1 MTPRLD
7 DLLALIA
14 TLEHEVERELNR
26 AREQW
31 RYHMQGRRQGHGHGT
46 SRTELRGNSI
56 INGQGLVRSK
66 PSARPSLA
74 S

>member
-1 MTPRLD
+1 MTPQLD
-7 DLLALIA
+7 DLFARIA
-14 TLEHEVERELNR
+14 ALEHEVERELNR

-31 RYHMQGRRQGHGHGT
+31 QYHMKGRRQGHGHAT

-56 INGQGLVRSK
+56 LTGQGLVRSK